1 MRYHGWKI
9 FHRVVATKGVVKVK
23 LLLVEDE
30 TKLVDSLS
38 HLLRK
43 NGFIVDTALDGQTG
57 LEMAC
62 TGIYDIIVLDRM
74 LPYQDGVSLLK
85 EFRSLGHDTP
95 VIFLTAKDSPEDRAE
110 GLDAGADDYL
120 IKPFYSVELLARL
133 KALTRRRDKT
143 LSENVLTA
151 DDLVLNP
158 LRCQVIKGNEVTQ
171 LTLKESQLLEL
182 LIRNY
187 GHVVTKEQIIQKVWG
202 YFSEAEFTTVNL
214 YIHYLRKKLKLSN
227 LKTVWGVGYYLHK
240 SKDAANTAN

>member
-1 MRYHGWKI
+1 M
-9 FHRVVATKGVVKVK
+9 K
-23 LLLVEDE
+23 LLHIEDDS
-30 TKLVDSLS
+30 KLVDSLS

-43 NGFIVDTALDGQTG
+43 NGFVVDAAHDGKTG

-62 TGIYDIIVLDRM
+62 TDIYDIIVLDRM
-74 LPYQDGVSLLK
+74 LPELDGISVLQ
-85 EFRSLGHDTP
+85 EFRELGHNTP

-133 KALTRRRDKT
+133 KALTRRRGG
-143 LSENVLTA
+143 SIAESVLTV
-151 DDLVLNP
+151 DDIILNP
-158 LRCQVIKGNEVTQ
+158 LRCQVIKDNDVIQ

-214 YIHYLRKKLKLSN
+214 YIHYLRKKLKLTN
-227 LKTVWGVGYYLHK
+227 LKTVWGVGYYLQK
-240 SKDAANTAN
+240 EQGATPVAN

>member
-1 MRYHGWKI
+1 M
-9 FHRVVATKGVVKVK
+9 K

-30 TKLVDSLS
+30 SKLVESLS

-43 NGFIVDTALDGQTG
+43 NGFVVDTALDGQTG

-62 TGIYDIIVLDRM
+62 TGVYDIIVLDRM

-120 IKPFYSVELLARL
+120 VKPFYSVELLARL
-133 KALTRRRDKT
+133 KALTRRQSKT
-143 LSENVLTA
+143 LSENVLAA

-158 LRCQVIKGNEVTQ
+158 LRCQVVKGNEVIQ

-187 GHVVTKEQIIQKVWG
+187 GRVVTKEQIIQKVWG

-214 YIHYLRKKLKLSN
+214 YIHYLRKKLNLSN
-227 LKTVWGVGYYLHK
+227 LKTVWGVGYFLQK
-240 SKDAANTAN
+240 SKDSSAAN

>member
-1 MRYHGWKI
+1 M
-9 FHRVVATKGVVKVK
+9 ATKGVVTLK

-30 TKLVDSLS
+30 IKLVDSLS
-38 HLLRK
+38 HLLRR
-43 NGFIVDTALDGQTG
+43 NGFVVDTALDGQTG

-62 TGIYDIIVLDRM
+62 TGIYDILVLDRM
-74 LPYQDGVSLLK
+74 LPAQDGVSLLK

-95 VIFLTAKDSPEDRAE
+95 VIFLTAKDSPEARAE

-120 IKPFYSVELLARL
+120 IKPFFSVELLARL
-133 KALTRRRDKT
+133 KALTRRQSKT
-143 LSENVLTA
+143 LSESVLTA

-158 LRCQVIKGNEVTQ
+158 LRCQVIKGNEVIQ

-182 LIRNY
+182 LIRNH
-187 GHVVTKEQIIQKVWG
+187 GQVVTKEQIIQKVWG

-240 SKDAANTAN
+240 GKDSSLAAN

>member
-1 MRYHGWKI
+1 M
-9 FHRVVATKGVVKVK
+9 K

-38 HLLRK
+38 HFLKK
-43 NGFIVDTALDGQTG
+43 NGFVVDTALDGQTG

-62 TGIYDIIVLDRM
+62 TGIYDILVLDRM
-74 LPYQDGVSLLK
+74 LPYQDGVSLLR

-120 IKPFYSVELLARL
+120 IKPFFSVELLARL
-133 KALTRRRDKT
+133 KALTRRQGKT

-151 DDLVLNP
+151 DDLILNP
-158 LRCQVIKGNEVTQ
+158 LRCQAIKGNEVIQ

-187 GHVVTKEQIIQKVWG
+187 GQVVTKEQIIQKVWG

-214 YIHYLRKKLKLSN
+214 YIHYLRKKLALPN

-240 SKDAANTAN
+240 NKNAATTAN

>member
-1 MRYHGWKI
+1 M
-9 FHRVVATKGVVKVK
+9 K

-43 NGFIVDTALDGQTG
+43 NGFVVDTALDGQTG

-62 TGIYDIIVLDRM
+62 TGIYDILVLDRM

-85 EFRSLGHDTP
+85 EFRSLGHQTP

-120 IKPFYSVELLARL
+120 IKPFFSVELLARL

-143 LSENVLTA
+143 LSENILTA
-151 DDLVLNP
+151 GDLVLNP
-158 LRCQVIKGNEVTQ
+158 LRCQVIQGNEIIQ
-171 LTLKESQLLEL
+171 LTLKETQLLEL

-214 YIHYLRKKLKLSN
+214 YIHYLRKKLRIDN

-240 SKDAANTAN
+240 SKDAATAAN

>member
-1 MRYHGWKI
+1 M
-9 FHRVVATKGVVKVK
+9 K
-23 LLLVEDE
+23 LLLVEDDN
-30 TKLVDSLS
+30 KLVDSLS

-43 NGFIVDTALDGQTG
+43 NGFVVDTALDGQTG

-62 TGIYDIIVLDRM
+62 TGVYDIIVLDRM
-74 LPYQDGVSLLK
+74 LPHQDGIAVVK
-85 EFRSLGHDTP
+85 DFRSLGHDTP
-95 VIFLTAKDSPEDRAE
+95 VIFLTAKDSPDDRAE

-120 IKPFYSVELLARL
+120 IKPFFSVELLSRL
-133 KALTRRRDKT
+133 KALTRRRNKS
-143 LSENVLTA
+143 LSENVLKVE
-151 DDLVLNP
+151 DLVLNP
-158 LRCQVIKGNEVTQ
+158 LRCQVIKGNEVIQ

-214 YIHYLRKKLKLSN
+214 YIHYLRKKLKLTN

-240 SKDAANTAN
+240 EKDAALAAN

>member
-1 MRYHGWKI
+1 
-9 FHRVVATKGVVKVK
+9 VVTKGVVKYMK

-38 HLLRK
+38 HLLKK
-43 NGFIVDTALDGQTG
+43 NGFVVDTALDGQTG

-62 TGIYDIIVLDRM
+62 TGVYDILVLDRM

-85 EFRSLGHDTP
+85 EFRAQGHDSP

-120 IKPFYSVELLARL
+120 VKPFFSVELLARL
-133 KALTRRRDKT
+133 KALTRRRNKT

-151 DDLVLNP
+151 DGLILNP
-158 LRCQVIKGNEVTQ
+158 LRCQVIKGNEVIQ
-171 LTLKESQLLEL
+171 LTLKETQLLEL

-214 YIHYLRKKLKLSN
+214 YIHYLRKKLKITN

-240 SKDAANTAN
+240 PKDAVGAAN

>member
-1 MRYHGWKI
+1 M
-9 FHRVVATKGVVKVK
+9 K

-43 NGFIVDTALDGQTG
+43 NGFVVDTALDGQTG

-62 TGIYDIIVLDRM
+62 TGIYDILVLDRM

-85 EFRSLGHDTP
+85 EFRSLGHETP
-95 VIFLTAKDSPEDRAE
+95 VIFLTAKDAPEDRAE

-120 IKPFYSVELLARL
+120 IKPFFSVELLARL
-133 KALTRRRDKT
+133 NALTRRRGKT

-151 DDLVLNP
+151 DDIILNP
-158 LRCQVIKGNEVTQ
+158 LRCQVIKGNEAIQ

-240 SKDAANTAN
+240 SKETANTAN

>member
-1 MRYHGWKI
+1 M
-9 FHRVVATKGVVKVK
+9 K
-23 LLLVEDE
+23 LLFVEDE
-30 TKLVDSLS
+30 SKLVDSLA
-38 HLLRK
+38 HLLKK
-43 NGFIVDTALDGQTG
+43 NGFVVDAALDGQTG

-62 TGIYDIIVLDRM
+62 TGIYDIIMLDRM
-74 LPYQDGVSLLK
+74 LPCQDGVSLLK
-85 EFRSLGHDTP
+85 EFRSQGHDTP

-133 KALTRRRDKT
+133 KALTRRRGKV
-143 LSENVLTA
+143 LSESVLA
-151 DDLVLNP
+151 VDDIVLNP
-158 LRCQVIKGNEVTQ
+158 LRCQVVKGNEVIQ

-240 SKDAANTAN
+240 EKNGTLAAN

>member
-1 MRYHGWKI
+1 MAI
-9 FHRVVATKGVVKVK
+9 KGVIKLK

-30 TKLVDSLS
+30 AKLVDSLS
-38 HLLRK
+38 HLLKK

-62 TGIYDIIVLDRM
+62 TGIYDILILDRM

-85 EFRSLGHDTP
+85 EFRSQGFDTP
-95 VIFLTAKDSPEDRAE
+95 VIFLTAKDSPEDRVA

-120 IKPFYSVELLARL
+120 VKPFFSVELVARL
-133 KALTRRRDKT
+133 KALTRRSSKT
-143 LSENVLTA
+143 LSENVISA
-151 DDLVLNP
+151 GELVLNP
-158 LRCQVIKGNEVTQ
+158 LRCQVIKGNEVIQ

-187 GHVVTKEQIIQKVWG
+187 GQVVTKEQIIQKVWG

-214 YIHYLRKKLKLSN
+214 YIHYLRKKLSLPN

-240 SKDAANTAN
+240 TKELANTAN

>member
-1 MRYHGWKI
+1 M
-9 FHRVVATKGVVKVK
+9 K
-23 LLLVEDE
+23 LLLIEDDN
-30 TKLVDSLS
+30 KLVDSLS

-43 NGFIVDTALDGQTG
+43 NGFVVDVARDGQTG

-62 TGIYDIIVLDRM
+62 TDIYDVIVLDRM
-74 LPYQDGVSLLK
+74 LPHQDGITIVK
-85 EFRSLGHDTP
+85 EFRDLRHDTP
-95 VIFLTAKDSPEDRAE
+95 VMFLTAKASPDDRAE

-120 IKPFYSVELLARL
+120 TKPFFSVELLSRL
-133 KALTRRRDKT
+133 GALTRRRNKS
-143 LSENVLTA
+143 LSENVLSI
-151 DDLVLNP
+151 DGLILNP
-158 LRCQVIKGNEVTQ
+158 LRCQAIKGSEVIQ

-214 YIHYLRKKLKLSN
+214 YIHYLRKKLKLTN

-240 SKDAANTAN
+240 EKAAALAAN

>member
-1 MRYHGWKI
+1 M
-9 FHRVVATKGVVKVK
+9 K

-30 TKLVDSLS
+30 SKFSESLS

-43 NGFIVDTALDGQTG
+43 NGFVVDTALDGQTG

-62 TGIYDIIVLDRM
+62 TGIYDIIILDRM
-74 LPYQDGVSLLK
+74 LPYQDGVSLLR

-120 IKPFYSVELLARL
+120 VKPFFSVELLARL
-133 KALTRRRDKT
+133 KALTRRRNKT
-143 LSENVLTA
+143 LAENVLTA

-158 LRCQVIKGNEVTQ
+158 MRCQVIKGNKVIQ

-187 GHVVTKEQIIQKVWG
+187 GNVVTKDLIIQKVWG

-214 YIHYLRKKLKLSN
+214 YIHYLRKKLNLSN

-240 SKDAANTAN
+240 EKDSSLTAN

>member
-1 MRYHGWKI
+1 M
-9 FHRVVATKGVVKVK
+9 K

-30 TKLVDSLS
+30 SKLVESLS

-43 NGFIVDTALDGQTG
+43 NGFVVDTALDGQTG

-62 TGIYDIIVLDRM
+62 TGVYDIIVLDRM

-120 IKPFYSVELLARL
+120 VKPFYSVELLARL
-133 KALTRRRDKT
+133 KALTRRQSKT
-143 LSENVLTA
+143 LSENVLAA

-158 LRCQVIKGNEVTQ
+158 QRCQVVKGSEVIQ

-187 GHVVTKEQIIQKVWG
+187 GRVVTKEQIIQKVWG

-214 YIHYLRKKLKLSN
+214 YIHYLRKKLNLSN
-227 LKTVWGVGYYLHK
+227 LKTVWGVGYFLQK
-240 SKDAANTAN
+240 SKDTSSAAN

>member
-1 MRYHGWKI
+1 M
-9 FHRVVATKGVVKVK
+9 K

-30 TKLVDSLS
+30 GKLVESLS

-43 NGFIVDTALDGQTG
+43 NGFVVDTALDGQAG

-62 TGIYDIIVLDRM
+62 TGVYDIIVLDRM

-120 IKPFYSVELLARL
+120 VKPFFSVELLARL
-133 KALTRRRDKT
+133 KALTRRRGKT
-143 LSENVLTA
+143 LSETVLTA
-151 DDLVLNP
+151 DDLILNP
-158 LRCQVIKGNEVTQ
+158 LRCQVIKGNEVIQ

-240 SKDAANTAN
+240 EKDTSLAAN

>member
-1 MRYHGWKI
+1 M
-9 FHRVVATKGVVKVK
+9 K

-30 TKLVDSLS
+30 SKLSESLS

-43 NGFIVDTALDGQTG
+43 NGFVVDTALDGQTG

-62 TGIYDIIVLDRM
+62 TGIYDIIILDRV
-74 LPYQDGVSLLK
+74 LPYQDGVSLLR

-120 IKPFYSVELLARL
+120 VKPFFSVELLARL
-133 KALTRRRDKT
+133 KALTRRRGKT
-143 LSENVLTA
+143 LTENVLTA

-158 LRCQVIKGNEVTQ
+158 MRCQVIKGNKVIQ
-171 LTLKESQLLEL
+171 LTLKESQLLEV

-187 GHVVTKEQIIQKVWG
+187 GNVVTKELIIQKVWG

-214 YIHYLRKKLKLSN
+214 YIHYLRKKLNLSN

-240 SKDAANTAN
+240 EKDSSLTAN

>member
-1 MRYHGWKI
+1 M
-9 FHRVVATKGVVKVK
+9 K

-30 TKLVDSLS
+30 SKFSESLS

-43 NGFIVDTALDGQTG
+43 NGFVVDTALDGQTG

-62 TGIYDIIVLDRM
+62 TGIYDIIILDRV
-74 LPYQDGVSLLK
+74 LPYQDGVSLLR

-120 IKPFYSVELLARL
+120 VKPFFSVELLARL
-133 KALTRRRDKT
+133 KALTRRRGKT
-143 LSENVLTA
+143 LTENVLTA

-158 LRCQVIKGNEVTQ
+158 MRCQVIKGNKVIQ
-171 LTLKESQLLEL
+171 LTLKESQLLEV

-187 GHVVTKEQIIQKVWG
+187 GNVVTKELIIQKVWG

-214 YIHYLRKKLKLSN
+214 YIHYLRKKLNLSN

-240 SKDAANTAN
+240 EKDSSLTAN

>member
-1 MRYHGWKI
+1 M
-9 FHRVVATKGVVKVK
+9 K

-30 TKLVDSLS
+30 SKLVESLS

-43 NGFIVDTALDGQTG
+43 NGFVVDTALDGQTG

-62 TGIYDIIVLDRM
+62 TGVYDIIVLDRM

-120 IKPFYSVELLARL
+120 VKPFYSVELLARL
-133 KALTRRRDKT
+133 KALTRRQSKT
-143 LSENVLTA
+143 LSENVLAA

-158 LRCQVIKGNEVTQ
+158 LRCQVVKGSEVIQ

-187 GHVVTKEQIIQKVWG
+187 GRVVTKEQIIQKVWG

-214 YIHYLRKKLKLSN
+214 YIHYLRKKLNLSN
-227 LKTVWGVGYYLHK
+227 LKTVWGVGYFLQK
-240 SKDAANTAN
+240 SKDTSSTAN

>member
-1 MRYHGWKI
+1 M
-9 FHRVVATKGVVKVK
+9 K

-30 TKLVDSLS
+30 SKLVDSLS

-43 NGFIVDTALDGQTG
+43 NGFVVDTALDGQSG

-62 TGIYDIIVLDRM
+62 TDIYDIVVLDRM
-74 LPYQDGVSLLK
+74 LPQQDGISVLK
-85 EFRSLGHDTP
+85 EFRNLGHETP

-133 KALTRRRDKT
+133 KALTRRSGKS
-143 LSENVLTA
+143 LSEMVLTA
-151 DDLVLNP
+151 DDLTLNP
-158 LRCQVIKGNEVTQ
+158 LRCQAIKGKEVIQ

-214 YIHYLRKKLKLSN
+214 YIHYLRKKLKLTN

-240 SKDAANTAN
+240 ENDAVMAVN